1 MMKAEKVQKAGQ
13 EGVILMSW
21 DVVYLELYLVFV
33 PKSCHKAP
41 KIPGMSGVMGVSL
54 IFNGSPFC
62 AHLGLC

>member
-1 MMKAEKVQKAGQ
+1 
-13 EGVILMSW
+13 MSW

-33 PKSCHKAP
+33 PKSRHKAP

-54 IFNGSPFC
+54 TFKRQPFC